1 MTNSAALRRFPSIQA
16 AEFKNNSALPKQRAR
31 LPARPSLP
39 DFPSDYRRAS
49 PPEDLA
55 ERFAFQKLH
64 GDVGRAVIG
73 LAGFVNGD
81 DVRVMN
87 APRGSRFILKTQQ
100 ELGVIQ
106 QLAVQDLERQAPG
119 GCRGERRS
127 PWAERRS
134 ALHRTVPMAPAP
146 SRRTMRKR
154 RESPAARLASIW
166 IPASAGVT
174 RWRLSGERGEP
185 SRGQESVSSGY
196 VLWHWGQARIGFL
209 GKSK

>member
-127 PWAERRS
+127 PLGRTPFGPTQDRAHGARAQS
-134 ALHRTVPMAPAP
+134 ADNAKTA
-146 SRRTMRKR
+146 
-154 RESPAARLASIW
+154 
-166 IPASAGVT
+166 
-174 RWRLSGERGEP
+174 GEP
-185 SRGQESVSSGY
+185 GGEIGVDLDSRVRGSDTMEAV
-196 VLWHWGQARIGFL
+196 R
-209 GKSK
+209 GKG